1 MSTAEVERAVLELR
15 KRIDGDVDVLVTLGS
30 GLASVA
36 DTLDDLVEIPVA
48 TIPGLT
54 VSTVPGHRS
63 VLMVG
68 TVGSRRTLLQVGR
81 VHLYEG
87 HDAAAVT
94 RMVDVAAEL
103 GATTFVA
110 TNAAGGLDPAWT
122 PGDLMVI
129 RDHLNLTGRSPLV
142 GVLRDGAP
150 IFQDMAHAYDPALIA
165 LMHDIAASQGRSLRE
180 GVYVG
185 LLGPA
190 FETAAEVAMLRL
202 LGAQAVGMSTVLEVI
217 RARSLGMRVA
227 GLSTITNVHGEGV
240 ATSHEEV
247 IEVGARVASHAADL
261 VSELLR
267 RLPA

>member
-1 MSTAEVERAVLELR
+1 MTPEVERAVLELR

-68 TVGSRRTLLQVGR
+68 TIGNRRTLLQVGR

-87 HDAAAVT
+87 HEAAAVT
-94 RMVDVAAEL
+94 RTVDVAAAL
-103 GATTFVA
+103 GATTFVV
-110 TNAAGGLDPAWT
+110 TNAAGGLDQSWT

-142 GVLRDGAP
+142 GALRDGAP
-150 IFQDMAHAYDPALIA
+150 VFQDMAGAYDADLRR
-165 LMHDIAASQGRSLRE
+165 LMHQIAGEQGRSLRE
-180 GVYVG
+180 GVYAG
-185 LLGPA
+185 LLGPS
-190 FETAAEVAMLRL
+190 FETAAEVAMLRT
-202 LGAQAVGMSTVLEVI
+202 LGAHAVGMSTVLEVI

-227 GLSTITNVHGEGV
+227 GLSTITNVHGDGV
-240 ATSHEEV
+240 ATSHDEV
-247 IEVGARVASHAADL
+247 MEVGARVASHAAEL
-261 VSELLR
+261 VAELLR
-267 RLPA
+267 RQ